1 MLCNT
6 LPLII
11 SRHNSFLIAAL
22 QLQQKTLSTF
32 HLNYLSTW
40 HTGGKVGMGNV
51 EYGKRGRGKVGMGKV
66 GMGVV
71 PSPFTRYMNL

>member
-40 HTGGKVGMGNV
+40 HAGEGGVG
-51 EYGKRGRGKVGMGKV
+51 E
-66 GMGVV
+66 MGVRGWI
-71 PSPFTRYMNL
+71 SGEFFLYNGGSHLISMENN